1 MREALKTYG
10 GDTSIAPTKDDV
22 YQAKGAFI
30 EELEILKRLFS
41 NYDLSP
47 FISAEYNPIERYTLL
62 ASAAEYVFSSLEKLN
77 IESSGK
83 IRGVLFK
90 NIFFEDSKKNES
102 SL

>member
-1 MREALKTYG
+1 MFLKLRV
-10 GDTSIAPTKDDV
+10 PFK
-22 YQAKGAFI
+22 
-30 EELEILKRLFS
+30 EELVKLLKRLFS

-83 IRGVLFK
+83 IRGGIVLK
-90 NIFFEDSKKNES
+90 HIFLKTDMYPKFWTHIY
-102 SL
+102 LV